1 MMATK
6 CPKCGKDDVL
16 MTNRGKYT
24 AAVAAAIAAAA
35 AVMPFNKIMSRTIMK
50 NTSENMCPYKEYICL
65 NPSCKEMFS
74 IKNNF

>member
-1 MMATK
+1 MATK
-6 CPKCGKDDVL
+6 CPRCGKDNVH

-24 AAVAAAIAAAA
+24 AAIAAATAAAA
-35 AVMPFNKIMSRTIMK
+35 AVHAFNPILARSIMK
-50 NTSENMCPYKEYICL
+50 SVCENMCPYMEYICL